1 MQAGARNG
9 ELLFSAEYRD
19 GLVVGFAERGVA
31 RVALRWQENPRWQR
45 GDHHWPASSH
55 VAEAGDWRYRFTF
68 SQRGFLLAARHG
80 AGGEEVRTWSN
91 PRRRRIEQETGGR
104 TLVAILSKASNG
116 GRALERIES
125 ETGEVLEEYQRD
137 ARGLL
142 TAVIRKGEPVR
153 RISYDEAGRLKG
165 MEAVDVP

>member
-1 MQAGARNG
+1 MQSGARNL
-9 ELLFSAEYRD
+9 ELQFTAKYRD

-31 RVALRWQENPRWQR
+31 RVALRWQENPGWQR

-68 SQRGFLLAARHG
+68 SQRGFLLSARHG
-80 AGGEEVRTWSN
+80 DGGAEVRTWSN

-153 RISYDEAGRLKG
+153 RISYDEAGRLMG
-165 MEAVDVP
+165 MEAVDLP